1 MDLYKPSMIAFFAVV
16 IGMAVVLAPPLANV
30 TKAAGASHS
39 SRNRDTRL
47 TLPEAISIAVARNLR
62 IADSRLAVREREY
75 QRREAFSDFLPT
87 IDLQYYAT
95 ADRYGNSGFVE
106 ELTRQ
111 QNSRWTIRGDPLIPG
126 EGLWPHHPYRIDSH
140 RNFTLTATVTQA
152 LFTGGKLLN
161 DYKYAQLGVDFQA
174 IQYDVDRQDLILDV
188 TEAYYQLIQG
198 QKELEVADS
207 AIRALEAVRNQSI
220 EFSKAGTVAK
230 VDVLSTEGQLA
241 QARVQKTQALAD
253 IEQAKATLCFLL
265 RYPQEA
271 PIKVVQDI
279 AYRPNPYRI
288 PEIYATAAANRL
300 EIRQTN
306 ISVDQALALIKSA
319 KAGLLPSI
327 SLQVQGTRIN
337 DDWNPFD
344 PEGVNDWQVQGLFT
358 WAFDMFRSR
367 ETVKERRA
375 TEARAFVARE
385 QLVEQVMEEVK
396 SAYVDMK
403 RAESDVANYRSSVDY
418 NRENFRINQE
428 RYQHRAA
435 TYIEVLDA
443 QRQLSLAEGN
453 YYTSLIGHRI
463 NQAILERRMGILK

>member
-1 MDLYKPSMIAFFAVV
+1 MDLHRPSVGSFFALVTW
-16 IGMAVVLAPPLANV
+16 IVLVTAPPSANV
-30 TKAAGASHS
+30 TWAAGANHASHNGNTQLS
-39 SRNRDTRL
+39 
-47 TLPEAISIAVARNLR
+47 LPQVIAIAVARNLR
-62 IADSRLAVREREY
+62 MADSRLAVREREH
-75 QRREAFSDFLPT
+75 QRREAFSDFLPS
-87 IDLQYYAT
+87 INLQYTAI
-95 ADRYGNSGFVE
+95 ADRYQNSGFIE
-106 ELTRQ
+106 ELKGQ
-111 QNSRWTIRGDPLIPG
+111 QNARWTDRGNPLKG
-126 EGLWPHHPYRIDSH
+126 EGLLPYYPYRIDPY
-140 RNFTLTATVTQA
+140 RNFTLTAALTQP
-152 LFTGGKLLN
+152 LFTGGKLLD
-161 DYKYAQLGVDFQA
+161 DYKYAQLGLDYQA

-198 QKELEVADS
+198 QKELEVAES
-207 AIRALEAVRNQSI
+207 AIRALEAVRYQSTQFF
-220 EFSKAGTVAK
+220 EAGTVAK

-253 IEQAKATLCFLL
+253 IEKAKATLSFLL

-288 PEIYATAAANRL
+288 PEIYTTAAASRP
-300 EIRQTN
+300 EIRQAN
-306 ISVDQALALIKSA
+306 ISVDQALALIKSS
-319 KAGLLPSI
+319 KADLLPSI

-403 RAESDVANYRSSVDY
+403 RSESDISNYRSSVDY
-418 NRENFRINQE
+418 NRENFRVVQQ
-428 RYQHRAA
+428 RYKETWA

-453 YYTSLIGHRI
+453 YYTSLIGYRI
-463 NQAILERRMGILK
+463 NKAILERRMGILK